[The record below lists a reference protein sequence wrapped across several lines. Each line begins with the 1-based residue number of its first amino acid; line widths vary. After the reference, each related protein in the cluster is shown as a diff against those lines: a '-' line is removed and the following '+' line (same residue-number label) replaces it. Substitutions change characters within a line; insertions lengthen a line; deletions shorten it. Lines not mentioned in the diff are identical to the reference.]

1 MQGVTYMLFQAPELG
16 ESELQAIEKI
26 EQVRTS
32 LRHYVHEPRRWFGM
46 LRRTT
51 FARAIRGSNSIEGY
65 RVSVDDAV
73 AAVEGEEPLD
83 AADETWQAI
92 IGYRNAMTYVLQL
105 ANDSH
110 FELNETLIRSLH
122 FMMTNYDLRKSP
134 GLWRPGAVYVSDEAT
149 NEVVY
154 EAPDADLVPGL
165 MSELAVSLN
174 HADAQAPS
182 IVAAALAHLNLVM
195 IHPFRDGNGRMARGL
210 QTLVL
215 VRSGLLVPQFCSIE
229 EDLGR
234 NQSAYYDV
242 LAEVGQGSWHPEN
255 DTRPWLRFI
264 LSAHYRQEQTYLR
277 RVRESEHLWDM
288 LERTVAAKKVDD
300 RTIPALWDAANGR
313 RLRNA
318 DYRLLMDDEMS
329 EVSAGRDLKVLVQAG
344 LLMPHGEKRGR
355 FYLATD
361 ELRELRSK
369 ARLPHLTSAT
379 LF

>member
-1 MQGVTYMLFQAPELG
+1 MLFQAPELG